1 MFLKG
6 MLMGMADIIPGVSG
20 GTMALITGIYERLIH
35 AIRSIDFRF
44 VTLALRGDR
53 KGARENLRSIDYP
66 LFVPLLL
73 GIFLAFVLL
82 ARLMRFLLDEG
93 TGPTYG
99 FFFGLILASAG
110 FVYNYVDRLDGQHF
124 VSGFAGFVF
133 VFVIVGIEE
142 LEGNHTLPVVFLA
155 GVVAICAMILPGISG
170 SLILLIIGQYD
181 HMLDALN
188 DRDVRTLGVFA
199 VGAVIGI
206 LLFARLLDYMIK
218 HHRSVTMA
226 FLFGLMLGALRVP
239 LEKIGGAT
247 DLGSVPGVL
256 LVIVAAVLGFILVLA
271 VERKSREIEE
281 RLGVQG

>member
-1 MFLKG
+1 
-6 MLMGMADIIPGVSG
+6 
-20 GTMALITGIYERLIH
+20 MALITGIYERLIH

-53 KGARENLRSIDYP
+53 KGARANLRSMDYP
-66 LFVPLLL
+66 LIVPLLL

-82 ARLMRFLLDEG
+82 ARLMRFLLDEQ

-110 FVYNYVDRLDGQHF
+110 FVYKYVDRLDGPNF

-142 LEGNHTLPVVFLA
+142 LEGNHSMPVIFLA
-155 GVVAICAMILPGISG
+155 GVIAICAMILPGISG

-188 DRDVRTLGVFA
+188 DRDLRTLGVFA

-206 LLFARLLDYMIK
+206 FLFARLLDFMIK
-218 HHRSVTMA
+218 RYRSLTMA

-239 LEKIGGAT
+239 VEKIGEAT
-247 DLGSVPGVL
+247 DLGSVPSLL
-256 LVIVAAVLGFILVLA
+256 LVIVTAVLGFIMVLA
-271 VERKSREIEE
+271 VERKSREFEE
-281 RLGVQG
+281 GLGLES